1 MRNKICLIIV
11 FFSLFLGTGCSNHV
25 DFGEQY
31 KKIIYIVN
39 SNDQV
44 FINQHR
50 ISDTVQPMFISLYCS
65 GTVAPEENI
74 PVVLKLNPNAINE
87 YNKSSFDESSYYKH
101 LVMLPE
107 EFYEV
112 PSWET
117 VIRQGEVYGKLPIYL
132 KTMNWDPDSVYVLP
146 LSIESVSGDY
156 EINSKLSTIFYQ
168 IELTN
173 NYSGEFN
180 GLCMYLRDGKE
191 MFISKDK
198 KLKAIDVNKVRLSIY
213 NLSDE
218 NKDLDDHFMILTV
231 LPDMKVKITPWKNAV
246 ITDLGNSVYDPVKK
260 TFILHYECL
269 DGSGNTIEIEET
281 LTNIE
286 INLDDTDEQE

>member
-1 MRNKICLIIV
+1 MRNKISLFIV
-11 FFSLFLGTGCSNHV
+11 FLGLIFGSGCSNHV

-44 FINQHR
+44 FTHQHR
-50 ISDTVQPMFISLYCS
+50 ISDTLQPMFISLYCS
-65 GTVAPEENI
+65 GTVPPEEEI
-74 PVVLKLNPNAINE
+74 PVVLKLNPEAMAE
-87 YNKSSFDESSYYKH
+87 YNKSSFDEISYYKH

-107 EFYEV
+107 EYYEV
-112 PSWET
+112 PSWKT
-117 VIRQGEVYGKLPIYL
+117 VIKPGEVYGKLPIHL

-146 LSIESVSGDY
+146 LSIESVSGNY
-156 EINSKLSTIFYQ
+156 EVNPKLSTIFYQ

-180 GLCMYLRDGKE
+180 GLCMYLKDGKE

-198 KLKAIDVNKVRLSIY
+198 KLKAIDVNKLRLSIY

-218 NKDLDDHFMILTV
+218 NKDLEDHFMVLTV
-231 LPDMKVKITPWKNAV
+231 LPDMSVKITPWKNAV
-246 ITDLGNSVYDPVKK
+246 ITDLGDSTYDPVKK
-260 TFILHYECL
+260 TFVLHYECL
-269 DGSGNTIEIEET
+269 DSSGNTMKIEET
-281 LTNIE
+281 LKNIVVE
-286 INLDDTDEQE
+286 PEDTDEQV